1 MPKKKT
7 EPVERAPKPPKS
19 PKPPT
24 YAGLVRQIVAS
35 CTVTGLTRQLR
46 EVEAR
51 LQRLDPASSLDA
63 IIAADPEHPWAQ
75 DYRMMHNAVLR
86 AKERSNGLHAR
97 N

>member
-1 MPKKKT
+1 MPKKKA
-7 EPVERAPKPPKS
+7 EPKWIVPHAPRKVPCS
-19 PKPPT
+19 R
-24 YAGLVRQIVAS
+24 LVSQIVAS

-46 EVEAR
+46 DVEAR

-86 AKERSNGLHAR
+86 AKDRSHGLHV
-97 N
+97 

>member
-1 MPKKKT
+1 MSKKKA
-7 EPVERAPKPPKS
+7 EPVTRAPQPPKPPA
-19 PKPPT
+19 

-86 AKERSNGLHAR
+86 ARERSNGLR
-97 N
+97 V

>member
-1 MPKKKT
+1 MSKKK
-7 EPVERAPKPPKS
+7 VEVVPKWIVPHAPRTVPCS
-19 PKPPT
+19 R
-24 YAGLVRQIVAS
+24 LVSQIVAS

-63 IIAADPEHPWAQ
+63 IIAADPKHPWAQ

-86 AKERSNGLHAR
+86 AKERSNGLR
-97 N
+97 V